1 MLSIILNETRALM
14 RDKVSMF
21 FLLLFP
27 LLMIYML
34 GTFLQN
40 IDIADYEIGEI
51 QLGAVLETEDIAFD
65 SFLAELESENDVVLT
80 TSDDLDALLAE
91 VDGDA
96 LNAAVHL
103 DENGEIVL
111 YTGTDATKNRALRIM
126 LESFLYLNDTYTAC
140 VTETGDFTILS
151 QLQPT
156 EESFSEAKELGMERS
171 MIDYYAVAMVV
182 MIMFMA
188 STVSGASSFQNE
200 DSNRTAARLVL
211 TGTSRVKIFLGKVIG
226 TLPVIFL
233 QIAVV
238 MIVSVLFF
246 DAHYAA
252 NLPDNLLLFAM
263 LFIGTLPLTAL
274 GMLVGIVSKVP
285 PAAIF
290 QPLSWTLLFFSGSFS
305 KEIYVEGF
313 SNICPPYLIQQA
325 AFDLTLFS
333 RPDGALTVIAVSL
346 VCFVIFSALGIL
358 AFSRKE
364 LSK

>member
-1 MLSIILNETRALM
+1 MFSMILNEMRSLL
-14 RDKVSMF
+14 RDKVSVF
-21 FLLLFP
+21 FMLFFP

-40 IDIADYEIGEI
+40 IDVADYEIGEI
-51 QLGAVLETEDIAFD
+51 QLGCTAESEDIAFET
-65 SFLAELESENDVVLT
+65 FLSGLESENSVVLT
-80 TSDDLDALLAE
+80 QSSDLDSLLAKADSGE
-91 VDGDA
+91 
-96 LNAAVHL
+96 LTAAVHL
-103 DENGEIVL
+103 DENGEITL
-111 YTGTDATKNRALRIM
+111 YTGTDSVKNRALRIM
-126 LESFLYLNDTYTAC
+126 LESFLYMNNTYTAC
-140 VTETGDFTILS
+140 VTESGNPAVLMELEAS
-151 QLQPT
+151 
-156 EESFSEAKELGMERS
+156 EESFSVAKELGMERT

-182 MIMFMA
+182 MIMFMC
-188 STVSGASSFQNE
+188 STISGASSFQNE

-211 TGTSRVKIFLGKVIG
+211 TGQSRVKIFLGKVIG

-233 QIAVV
+233 QIGVV
-238 MIVSVLFF
+238 MAVSVLFF

-263 LFIGTLPLTAL
+263 LFAATLPLTAL

-290 QPLSWTLLFFSGSFS
+290 QPLSWTLLFFSGTFS

-333 RPDGALTVIAVSL
+333 RPDGALIVIAVSL
-346 VCFVIFSALGIL
+346 ICFVVFSVLGIL

>member
-1 MLSIILNETRALM
+1 MFSIILNEM
-14 RDKVSMF
+14 RSLLRDRVTMF

-40 IDIADYEIGEI
+40 IDVADFEIGEI
-51 QLGAVLETEDIAFD
+51 QLGAVLEAEDMAFD
-65 SFLAELESENDVVLT
+65 SFLAELEQTNDVVLT
-80 TSDDLDALLAE
+80 DSSDLSAVLAAVDSDALH
-91 VDGDA
+91 
-96 LNAAVHL
+96 AAVHL
-103 DENGEIVL
+103 DENGEITL
-111 YTGTDATKNRALRIM
+111 YTGADATKNRALRIM

-140 VTETGDFTILS
+140 VTETGDFTVLS
-151 QLQPT
+151 QIQPAQ
-156 EESFSEAKELGMERS
+156 EGFSEAKELGMQRT

-182 MIMFMA
+182 MIMFMG
-188 STVSGASSFQNE
+188 STASGASSFQNE
-200 DSNRTAARLVL
+200 DSQRTAARLVL
-211 TGTSRVKIFLGKVIG
+211 SGQSRTKIFLGKVIG
-226 TLPVIFL
+226 TLPVIFM
-233 QIAVV
+233 QIGVV
-238 MIVSVLFF
+238 MLVSVLFF

-252 NLPDNLLLFAM
+252 NLQDNLLLFAM
-263 LFIGTLPLTAL
+263 LFAGTLPLTAL

-313 SNICPPYLIQQA
+313 SDICPPYLIQQA

-346 VCFVIFSALGIL
+346 VCFVIFSGLGIL

-364 LSK
+364 FSR

>member
-21 FLLLFP
+21 FLLFFP

-40 IDIADYEIGEI
+40 IDVADYEIGEI
-51 QLGAVLETEDIAFD
+51 QLGAVLETEDMAFD

-80 TSDDLDALLAE
+80 QSHDLDALLAK
-91 VDGDA
+91 VDSDA

-111 YTGTDATKNRALRIM
+111 YTGTDATRNRALRIM

-140 VTETGDFTILS
+140 VTETGDFTVLS

-156 EESFSEAKELGMERS
+156 EVSFSEAKELGMERS

-182 MIMFMA
+182 MIMFMG
-188 STVSGASSFQNE
+188 STISGASSFQNE

-211 TGTSRVKIFLGKVIG
+211 TGTSRVKIFIGKVIG

-233 QIAVV
+233 QIGVV

-274 GMLVGIVSKVP
+274 GMLIGIVSKVP

-333 RPDGALTVIAVSL
+333 RPDSALTVIAVSL
-346 VCFVIFSALGIL
+346 VCFVVFSALGIL